1 MQFRIH
7 KEEGD
12 FMSVDLGRQ
21 YRSMTMSVLPQ
32 NEKLID
38 TNYYV
43 EGYAANYERYC
54 LGEAWD
60 GKPVYEQFTR
70 ENFEGVDRSDVIM
83 QYDHNGDVFARCKN
97 GSLIVR
103 VDDKG
108 LFIAADLGNTQRG
121 KEVYEMISKGM
132 IDKMSWSFIPGK
144 SYFDSDTRTITYDS
158 IKRLFDV
165 SAVSIPAND
174 TTDIHARS
182 FIDGLIGQT
191 MPDPQKQKRKIL
203 QIKIKSII
211 GGKK

>member
-1 MQFRIH
+1 
-7 KEEGD
+7 
-12 FMSVDLGRQ
+12 MSVDLGRQ